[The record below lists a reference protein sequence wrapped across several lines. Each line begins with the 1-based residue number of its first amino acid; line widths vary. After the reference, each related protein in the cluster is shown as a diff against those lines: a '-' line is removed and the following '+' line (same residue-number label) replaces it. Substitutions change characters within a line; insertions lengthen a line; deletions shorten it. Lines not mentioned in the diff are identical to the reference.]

1 MIIGHYLNP
10 KSRVSPGLD
19 QQEDQDHD
27 IQDLA
32 QEIEHNQPRNESRD
46 MALAKI
52 GNNEGNL
59 ITRIRAIEAIRN
71 PLKSHKMTT
80 TNTMQWTNTRKE
92 RPNIQVGI
100 ESTAE

>member
-19 QQEDQDHD
+19 QQEDQDRD

-32 QEIEHNQPRNESRD
+32 QEIEHNRPRNESRD

-52 GNNEGNL
+52 GNNEVKM

-71 PLKSHKMTT
+71 PSKSHKMTT
-80 TNTMQWTNTRKE
+80 TNSMQWTNTKTE
-92 RPNIQVGI
+92 RTNIQVGT